1 MDGGAWKAAVHGI
14 TESWTWLND
23 FTFTFHF
30 HALEKEMA
38 SHSSVLAWRIPGTA
52 EPGGLP
58 PMGSHRVGHD
68 WSDLAAAAA
77 AAAVVDG
84 NRELIKIILHF
95 FSLSGFRESSTW
107 NFKFSFWYGHHC
119 HYCLK
124 KSLFPQKGN
133 MRATSKTWMFL
144 LFQLSQRE
152 EPWGV
157 KSPATHTM
165 KRWGK
170 SCLGTSISACS
181 VWRWWCFRSACR
193 PMTLRRTNISWA
205 PSGLSPLPAPNSP
218 CVFCGTSSAVKNP
231 RLWISPTWHWGN
243 STRIRN
249 WSRSWPR
256 SMMPFWLLSL
266 WSSRSHES
274 WAQAWTSLASSLP
287 CWPTV
292 RTRRPKLMKW
302 SPPSSSR
309 WRRCCVWQWL
319 LATWRQQMMS
329 LCTTSS

>member
-1 MDGGAWKAAVHGI
+1 MVDFCGFLVVNGGRGNGTPLQYSCLENPMDGGAWKAAVHGI
-14 TESWTWLND
+14 TESRTQLSD

-30 HALEKEMA
+30 NALEKEMA

-68 WSDLAAAAA
+68 WSDLAAAAAA

-124 KSLFPQKGN
+124 KSLFPQKGK

-152 EPWGV
+152 EPWGA

-205 PSGLSPLPAPNSP
+205 PSSG
-218 CVFCGTSSAVKNP
+218 
-231 RLWISPTWHWGN
+231 
-243 STRIRN
+243 
-249 WSRSWPR
+249 
-256 SMMPFWLLSL
+256 
-266 WSSRSHES
+266 
-274 WAQAWTSLASSLP
+274 QA
-287 CWPTV
+287 
-292 RTRRPKLMKW
+292 
-302 SPPSSSR
+302 
-309 WRRCCVWQWL
+309 
-319 LATWRQQMMS
+319 
-329 LCTTSS
+329 